1 MRGRYTYPLLGW
13 QQLRALTRGVAML
26 AVRPLARLGACM
38 LVMLAACTDFIGPGP
53 SPRFENGRDDGIG
66 DAAITAT
73 GFAGMIRIGV
83 VPAISGSTPTT
94 SVTIGSPSTFTVTN
108 KVTGE
113 PLATG
118 SNENLTVSLIPGG
131 VSRTRLWWQV
141 ACTGSVATR
150 DNWTARVTA
159 AGFEW
164 YTEFVAT
171 VPCWRLRIGS
181 LPTNATSAQRTAF
194 VTSFTVAGLAF
205 PPTVPGGPFTVTRSD
220 GVALLD
226 IRRGGASV
234 RTTPND
240 VVLSSPSETVR
251 IGPRSYR
258 GVAEVRIATGGASIA
273 GINELPLEQYLWG
286 VVPRE
291 LGPIAFPE
299 LEALKA
305 QSVAARTYAIAN
317 FTKRQA
323 DGYNLLATTADQV
336 YGGLQDEHPL
346 SSRAVDETAGI
357 IATADGVRPI
367 EALYF
372 STSGGWTANN
382 EDVFNSG
389 PVAYLRGIPDHERGN
404 SLENHPEGVRNHA
417 NARSLRAAR
426 EGDFESDWSRFHR
439 WTFEWSAEEISD
451 VISAWAKQDVGKV
464 LAINVLER
472 SSSGRVKTIEYVTE
486 AGSFVD
492 TKDRVRSSLRF
503 IDANGAMVNLPS
515 TLVYVE
521 PVRDKRTKELSGFVA
536 WGGGFGHG
544 VGMSQTGAV
553 GMAEKKATFEEILKH
568 YYRGI
573 ELVQMCTNPAG
584 CSALF

>member
-1 MRGRYTYPLLGW
+1 
-13 QQLRALTRGVAML
+13 ML
-26 AVRPLARLGACM
+26 AVRHRANIVAGA
-38 LVMLAACTDFIGPGP
+38 LVMLAACTDFIGPE
-53 SPRFENGRDDGIG
+53 STPRLENGRDDGIG
-66 DAAITAT
+66 EAAITAT
-73 GFAGMIRIGV
+73 GFAGSIRIGV
-83 VPAISGSTPTT
+83 IPAINGSTPTT
-94 SVTIGSPSTFTVTN
+94 SVTIGSPSAFTVIN

-113 PLATG
+113 ALASG

-131 VSRTRLWWQV
+131 ESRTRLWWQV
-141 ACTGSVATR
+141 SCTGSAATR
-150 DNWTARVTA
+150 DTWTARVTA

-164 YTEFVAT
+164 YTELVAS

-181 LPTNATSAQRTAF
+181 LPTTATSAQRTAF
-194 VTSFTVAGLAF
+194 VASFIAAGLSF
-205 PPTVPGGPFTVTRSD
+205 PPTAPGGPFTVTRSD

-226 IRRGGASV
+226 VRRGSSSL

-240 VVLSSPSETVR
+240 VVLSSPSDIVR
-251 IGPRSYR
+251 IGNRLYR

-273 GINELPLEQYLWG
+273 GINELPLEEYLWG

-299 LEALKA
+299 VEALKA
-305 QSVAARTYAIAN
+305 QAVAARTYAIAN
-317 FTKRQA
+317 FNKRLA
-323 DGYNLLATTADQV
+323 DGYNLLPTTADQV

-346 SSRAVDETAGI
+346 SSQAVDETAGI
-357 IATADGVRPI
+357 IATVDGTQPI

-382 EDVFNSG
+382 EDVFNSN

-404 SLENHPEGVRNHA
+404 SLENHPEGIRNHA

-439 WTFEWSAEEISD
+439 WTFEWSAEEISA
-451 VISAWAKQDVGKV
+451 VISSWANQAVGEV
-464 LAINVLER
+464 HAINVLER
-472 SSSGRVKTIEYVTE
+472 SSSGRVKTIEYVTD
-486 AGSFVD
+486 AGSFLD

-503 IDANGAMVNLPS
+503 LDANGAMVNLPS
-515 TLVYVE
+515 TLVYIE
-521 PVRDKRTKELSGFVA
+521 PVYDKKTKALTGFVA

-553 GMAEKKATFEEILKH
+553 GMAEKKATFTEILKH

-573 ELVQMCTNPAG
+573 ELVTMCTNPAG
-584 CSALF
+584 CTTLF